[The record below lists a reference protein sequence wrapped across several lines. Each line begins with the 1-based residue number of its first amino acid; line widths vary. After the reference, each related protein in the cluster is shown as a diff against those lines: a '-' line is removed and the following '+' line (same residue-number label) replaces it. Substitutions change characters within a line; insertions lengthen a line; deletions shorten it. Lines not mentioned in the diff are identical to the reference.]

1 MSCSSLYGI
10 KKDFTGEEIAEYR
23 NSWWFTPIVR
33 GVLPEKYVPSLVF
46 TPYGFKNS
54 IIGLQGNE
62 IWKATNDCVNKC
74 NSTADRVCWELSN
87 QQIFF
92 SKDKVCI
99 ANAIRQFLAD
109 NKSYDKSDE
118 DGICILEREH
128 IIERFQEIANDI
140 ENLDETEYE
149 YFVFKNTSCDDNVE
163 YWFSKRDEET
173 GEYVS
178 RPISEIKD
186 EFIAEFVVI
195 VNDSIK
201 EFIDNRKFFNK
212 LNKDLER

>member
-1 MSCSSLYGI
+1 MSYSSLYGI
-10 KKDFTGEEIAEYR
+10 KKDFTGEVITEYK
-23 NSWWFTPIVR
+23 NSWWFTQIIM

-54 IIGLQGNE
+54 IIGFHGNDL
-62 IWKATNDCVNKC
+62 WKATNDSVNKC
-74 NSTADRVCWELSN
+74 DNTADRVCWELSN

-92 SKDKVCI
+92 TKDKVCI
-99 ANAIRQFLAD
+99 ANAIRQFLVD
-109 NKSYDKSDE
+109 NRTYDKSNE

-149 YFVFKNTSCDDNVE
+149 YFVFKNTSVDDNVE
-163 YWFSKRDEET
+163 NWFNKYDEET
-173 GEYVS
+173 DEYVS

-195 VNDSIK
+195 ENDFIK

-212 LNKDLER
+212 IN